1 MRATE
6 FLTEAAKTAQTAQ
19 TASDGSK
26 LIWKSGSVWLW
37 EVPKSTYLSVYDKD
51 KADLFTPALAVPAGV
66 TKIYYVSM
74 IEIDRY
80 DHAANKT
87 ISVAL
92 TPDQAVNQHPSY
104 YRFLTTQGDQLITLA
119 GRDRFSPTILKK
131 LAQITGAQHAPDL
144 DARDFKDHVL
154 YQGQVT
160 PTKAMWSSYVQPPLT
175 DGSQVWQIPKSL
187 FWTLA
192 RPKWT
197 NSKPWNTEW
206 LINNSLVGNIQL
218 LAQDDHIVKA
228 NYPQTKA
235 TKANQLIHELVNRE
249 NLTLGVDLP
258 EPVVQKPKTVK
269 SHSVMH
275 QMLEYV
281 AANPGGSRSDW
292 FIKHMG
298 YHPSGMPGWT
308 DSKAHDGVAAS
319 MGWIR
324 NEGTGSKFSLHIT
337 PVGKVVLARLNA
349 GHPVKLSRQI

>member
-6 FLTEAAKTAQTAQ
+6 ILTEVAKTSQTAP
-19 TASDGSK
+19 DGSK
-26 LIWKSGSVWLW
+26 LIMKSGSVWLW
-37 EVPKSTYLSVYDKD
+37 EVPKSTYLAVYEKD
-51 KADLFTPALAVPAGV
+51 KADQFTPAKSVPAGAN
-66 TKIYYVSM
+66 KIYYVSLQ
-74 IEIDRY
+74 ELTGY
-80 DHAANKT
+80 DMKAGAYT
-87 ISVAL
+87 LSL
-92 TPDQAVNQHPSY
+92 TPDQAVDQYPNRY
-104 YRFLTTQGDQLITLA
+104 MFFTTQGHDLVSLA
-119 GRDRFSPTILKK
+119 GRDQFPPTILKK
-131 LAQITGAQHAPDL
+131 LAQITGAQHAPGL

-154 YQGQVT
+154 HQGQVQ

-192 RPKWT
+192 RPKWA

-218 LAQDDHIVKA
+218 LAQDDHIVSVS
-228 NYPQTKA
+228 YPQNKA
-235 TKANQLIHELVNRE
+235 AKANQLIKELQNRE

-258 EPVVQKPKTVK
+258 EPVAQKPKTVK
-269 SHSVMH
+269 PQSVMH
-275 QMLEYV
+275 QMLTYV
-281 AANPGGSRSDW
+281 AENPGVSRSDW

-324 NEGTGSKFSLHIT
+324 NEGTGSKYSLHIT

-349 GHPVKLSRQI
+349 GHPVKHSKQI